1 MFDRA
6 AHVDESSLQQV
17 PDCGL
22 PRAGG
27 TDNHHTHPLAKLC
40 VELECLVDLERRER
54 TRDAGLIMCFD
65 C

>member
-6 AHVDESSLQQV
+6 THVDESRLQQV

-22 PRAGG
+22 SRAGG
-27 TDNHHTHPLAKLC
+27 TDNHHTHPLTKLC
-40 VELECLVDLERRER
+40 VELGGRGDLERRER
-54 TRDAGLIMCFD
+54 IRAAGLIMC